1 MRVHT
6 NHEKRTD
13 DRSKLTK
20 QDWHDARSLLHFIRI
35 KIRYKQLDLW
45 RDMNKIRDVES
56 LCLEEVGE
64 NIQEEDALYRTFTPE
79 WEFLMEDDLLIDA
92 LHQLTDRQQEI
103 LWMLIVEGKS
113 QEEVADSLSQSPASV
128 SQTKKRAYKQLRIFL
143 ERKRED

>member
-1 MRVHT
+1 
-6 NHEKRTD
+6 
-13 DRSKLTK
+13 
-20 QDWHDARSLLHFIRI
+20 
-35 KIRYKQLDLW
+35 
-45 RDMNKIRDVES
+45 MNKIRDVES
-56 LCLEEVGE
+56 LFLEEVGE

-128 SQTKKRAYKQLRIFL
+128 SQTKKRAYKQLCSFL
-143 ERKRED
+143 ERKWED